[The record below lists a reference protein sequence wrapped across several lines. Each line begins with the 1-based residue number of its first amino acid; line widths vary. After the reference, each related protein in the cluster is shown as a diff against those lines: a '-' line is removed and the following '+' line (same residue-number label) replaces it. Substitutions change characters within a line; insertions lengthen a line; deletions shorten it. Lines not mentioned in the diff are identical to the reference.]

1 MVNSPQQGAQT
12 SSSAPQ
18 KGVRSAQSVYK
29 RNTNLHKK
37 ARDFFVHDRTCTV
50 LCMTITRGKNIA
62 KTTLLGTVP
71 AAETLQTVQTAAARI
86 LQVLND
92 VAKDIED
99 TANPCQKDVMEIQ
112 FESGNTRKRKSSNQD
127 PDDLEINNQIIEDE
141 PGPAQ
146 GPDAAVGSGDAEE
159 ELDVPPA
166 IALCRLLQEAN
177 RLLQAADTDKD
188 AEKAEELWGK
198 IDDLLTDKKAELS
211 DVLLSQAERISSL
224 LGKIWFQDDLD
235 DEI

>member
-1 MVNSPQQGAQT
+1 
-12 SSSAPQ
+12 
-18 KGVRSAQSVYK
+18 
-29 RNTNLHKK
+29 
-37 ARDFFVHDRTCTV
+37 
-50 LCMTITRGKNIA
+50 
-62 KTTLLGTVP
+62 
-71 AAETLQTVQTAAARI
+71 
-86 LQVLND
+86 
-92 VAKDIED
+92 
-99 TANPCQKDVMEIQ
+99 MEIQ

-146 GPDAAVGSGDAEE
+146 APDAAVGSGNADE

-198 IDDLLTDKKAELS
+198 IDDLLADKKAELS
-211 DVLLSQAERISSL
+211 DGLLSQAERISAL
-224 LGKIWFQDDLD
+224 LGKIWYHDDDLD
-235 DEI
+235 YEI